1 MLWLVPLFPIITGSV
16 IATAGDRSRVWLGI
30 IATLTIGATLGL
42 TILAA
47 AQDWTATLMWSDA
60 IRLSAAL
67 TPLSAAIALMVPT
80 VALAVVFH
88 ATQHEATQGLGRLT
102 GLMILFTGGMQL
114 VVVADDLLTL
124 LIGWEFIGACSWALI
139 AHKWRDIQNP
149 KSGLYAFVVTRFG
162 DLGLFAAAMALF
174 AGTGSFDYA
183 GIATL
188 SGPTQFIVAYGILLS
203 AASKAGQVPFA
214 PWLFRAMAGPS
225 SVSALLHAAT
235 LVAAGAYIIAR
246 LHPSLSVVPGWQAT
260 TIAIGLTTA
269 LMGGFTG
276 VLQNHAK
283 RLLAASTSAQMGF
296 VFIAVGAGYPDVA
309 ALHLI
314 VHATFKAPLFLVA
327 GAAGDA
333 TGSYRLDRMRLGR
346 ILPLIAGLAAI
357 AAVGLAGL
365 PLTGGG
371 WSKEEIVK
379 AAEQTDFWLAIGVM
393 IGGALSATYAT
404 RFLLLAFGR
413 RREDARVIAAPGW
426 SETIGIAT
434 LSALTLGLGL
444 MWGSPLSDALPQR
457 LGLTL
462 PNGTTLGHVLSLTF
476 VTTGLAI
483 GVHLVRHNPALGRTG
498 APAAAAD
505 WLGLPTLITRC
516 IVRPVE
522 AMARAAAR
530 VDDDMLDA
538 VPRSVAALAQSG
550 SATIAVADNR
560 VVDRAIGHVAALGDW
575 LARIGNRFGE
585 ALSDGIPEGTADITG
600 MLGREVRRLQSGL
613 SHHYY
618 AYIIGGVFAVIAI
631 LAAGA

>member
-1 MLWLVPLFPIITGSV
+1 MLWLIPLFPIVTGAV
-16 IATAGDRSRVWLGI
+16 IAAMGDRSRRWLGTV
-30 IATLTIGATLGL
+30 AVTVLGATLCL
-42 TILAA
+42 TLLAA
-47 AQDWTATLMWSDA
+47 AQDWTATLIWSDA

-67 TPLSAAIALMVPT
+67 TPLSAAIALMVPA
-80 VALAVVFH
+80 VALAVIFH
-88 ATQHEATQGLGRLT
+88 ATQHEATQGIRRLT

-124 LIGWEFIGACSWALI
+124 LIGWELIGACSWALI
-139 AHKWRDIQNP
+139 AHKWRDIENP
-149 KSGLYAFVVTRFG
+149 RSGLYAFVVTRFG

-188 SGPTQFIVAYGILLS
+188 SGPLSFIVAYGILLS

-269 LMGGFTG
+269 LAGGVTG

-283 RLLAASTSAQMGF
+283 RLLAASTSAQLGF
-296 VFIAVGAGYPDVA
+296 MFVAIGAGYPGVA

-346 ILPLIAGLAAI
+346 IMPLIAGLAVI
-357 AAVGLAGL
+357 AAAGLAGL

-371 WSKEEIVK
+371 WTKEEIVE
-379 AAEQTDFWLAIGVM
+379 AAEHADFWLSVGVM
-393 IGGALSATYAT
+393 IGGALSAAYAT
-404 RFLLLAFGR
+404 RFVLLAFGR
-413 RREDARVIAAPGW
+413 RSDDDRDIAAPGW
-426 SETIGIAT
+426 SETAGLAG
-434 LSALTLGLGL
+434 LGALTLATGLL
-444 MWGSPLSDALPQR
+444 WVSPLSDTLAAATGVALPEGST
-457 LGLTL
+457 LGL
-462 PNGTTLGHVLSLTF
+462 VLSLIC
-476 VTTGLAI
+476 VAV
-483 GVHLVRHNPALGRTG
+483 GVASGIYVVRHNPALGRTG
-498 APAAAAD
+498 AAAAASD

-516 IVRPVE
+516 VVLPFD
-522 AMARAAAR
+522 ALARAAAR
-530 VDDDMLDA
+530 LDDDILDA
-538 VPRSVAALAQSG
+538 GPRGVAALARRG
-550 SATIAVADNR
+550 SMAIAATDNR
-560 VVDRAIGHVAALGDW
+560 VVDKGVRATAAFGDW
-575 LARIGNRFGE
+575 LARIADRFGE

-600 MLGREVRRLQSGL
+600 MLGREARRLQSGL

-618 AYIIGGVFAVIAI
+618 AYIVCGIFAVVAI